1 MKVVAYLRVS
11 TDNQQ
16 ESGLGLSDQEQKII
30 GYCKLYDLELVK
42 IIKEAA
48 SGRSLDRPGLQEAL
62 NMLEKGE
69 AEGLIVAKL
78 DRLTR
83 SVRDMGILLD
93 KYFAT
98 KYAFFVVTEKI
109 DTFSASGRLLLR
121 LMASIAE
128 WERETIA
135 ERTSSALSQKRK
147 RGERTGGSLCYGWNQ
162 VGNKLVENPQEQSV
176 ISQIRTLRKD
186 GCTYQGIADR
196 LNASGIMSKQQK
208 KWDGARVFR
217 LLNKN
222 KMLLSNAFHGAQ
234 SDCR

>member
-83 SVRDMGILLD
+83 SVRDMG
-93 KYFAT
+93 
-98 KYAFFVVTEKI
+98 
-109 DTFSASGRLLLR
+109 
-121 LMASIAE
+121 M
-128 WERETIA
+128 TIP
-135 ERTSSALSQKRK
+135 RCL
-147 RGERTGGSLCYGWNQ
+147 
-162 VGNKLVENPQEQSV
+162 
-176 ISQIRTLRKD
+176 
-186 GCTYQGIADR
+186 YQT
-196 LNASGIMSKQQK
+196 
-208 KWDGARVFR
+208 
-217 LLNKN
+217 
-222 KMLLSNAFHGAQ
+222 
-234 SDCR
+234 